1 METNNEAPVS
11 KGRKTG
17 KWIMTGTFRCSNP
30 DVNQLHHNILWGM
43 KSNFVDVPTD
53 CPQRDERLGWT
64 GDAQIF
70 CSTASYLFDY
80 DTLARKFVRD
90 MYDLQKKNGCLPQ
103 IAPAGGIDFYMIGGT
118 GLLGSEAARE
128 LIARGHEVTSVALS
142 LPKGA
147 SLPPEMKVELG
158 NYLEMT
164 DDEIRAHLSG
174 MDAFVFAAGVDERVE
189 GPAPIYD
196 LYKKFNIDP
205 VKRLLGLC
213 RECGVRHAVIC
224 GSYFAYFAKTRPE
237 LRLTRWH
244 PYIRSRIDQ
253 EEAAMSSPDSGVRA
267 FWVRHAVC
275 CRQIAE
281 RIGEELGDRVLLNFW
296 VPDGLKDV
304 PTDRYSLRANLV
316 ASLDE
321 AYAAP
326 APHVVDA
333 FEQKVF
339 GLGVEGFTVGDQEFY
354 EGYAARLGGSACVLL
369 DTGHFNPTENVADK
383 LSSLALFFPYLPL
396 HVTRPM
402 RTSVLEY
409 LETSAARRPESIAVI
424 DETGEYSYRQLLDAS
439 RRAGNSLTREDVGGH
454 PVMYAQF

>member
-1 METNNEAPVS
+1 MSNFYSYAREVYAVYGIDTDVALEKLAAKPISMHCWQGDDVVGFDQGDNPAS
-11 KGRKTG
+11 GG
-17 KWIMTGTFRCSNP
+17 IMTTGSYPGRARNFAELTADFEKAASLIPGAKRIN
-30 DVNQLHHNILWGM
+30 LH
-43 KSNFVDVPTD
+43 
-53 CPQRDERLGWT
+53 
-64 GDAQIF
+64 
-70 CSTASYLFDY
+70 ASYAVFTDENPWHDRDQLSFEDFRPWVEW
-80 DTLARKFVRD
+80 AREQGF
-90 MYDLQKKNGCLPQ
+90 
-103 IAPAGGIDFYMIGGT
+103 GIDFNGT
-118 GLLGSEAARE
+118 FFSHPMVSHGL
-128 LIARGHEVTSVALS
+128 T
-142 LPKGA
+142 
-147 SLPPEMKVELG
+147 
-158 NYLEMT
+158 
-164 DDEIRAHLSG
+164 
-174 MDAFVFAAGVDERVE
+174 
-189 GPAPIYD
+189 
-196 LYKKFNIDP
+196 
-205 VKRLLGLC
+205 
-213 RECGVRHAVIC
+213 
-224 GSYFAYFAKTRPE
+224 
-237 LRLTRWH
+237 
-244 PYIRSRIDQ
+244 
-253 EEAAMSSPDSGVRA
+253 MSSPDSGVRA

-402 RTSVLEY
+402 HWDSDHVTLFDDSLRELAGEVVRVPGAWERSMIGMDFFDAAINRIGAWAVGMRAMEKSLLFALLQPNDLLKKLQNTFRDSERMVVAEQFKTMPFGEVWNEY
-409 LETSAARRPESIAVI
+409 C
-424 DETGEYSYRQLLDAS
+424 
-439 RRAGNSLTREDVGGH
+439 RRAGVPLEGELWADIKAYEDEVLLKRS
-454 PVMYAQF
+454 